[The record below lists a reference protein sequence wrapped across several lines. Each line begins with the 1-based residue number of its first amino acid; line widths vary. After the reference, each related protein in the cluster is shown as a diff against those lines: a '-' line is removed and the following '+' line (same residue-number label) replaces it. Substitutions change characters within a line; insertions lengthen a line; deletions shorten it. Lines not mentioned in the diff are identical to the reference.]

1 MSAGY
6 AFFDLDHTLLP
17 HDTQALFC
25 NFVLRREG
33 WRRIFL
39 AWFLPCLPLAAL
51 RILDRR
57 LMKRVFFSFL
67 WGMEREKLAHYVDEF
82 VATDFDAA
90 LHPEVVAEIER
101 NREEG
106 RRLVLNSAS
115 PTFYLEAVAAKLGF
129 GDFVGSEM
137 EIGER
142 VAFLPRVVGPNNR
155 REAKIAAMVERGIV
169 PGDVE
174 MLADS
179 WAYSDSVADRPLLS
193 LAEHGVMIHP
203 DRKLEAMGLE
213 RGWRALT
220 PPRPYE
226 TKWGDRIATLR
237 QILGCYRVEKNRD

>member
-57 LMKRVFFSFL
+57 STKRVFFSFL
-67 WGMEREKLAHYVDEF
+67 WGMEREKLEGYVDEF

-90 LHPEVVAEIER
+90 LYPEVVAEIER

-129 GDFVGSEM
+129 TDFVGSEM
-137 EIGER
+137 EMGER
-142 VAFLPRVVGPNNR
+142 MAFLPRLEGPNNR
-155 REAKIAAMVERGIV
+155 RDAKIAAMVERRHR
-169 PGDVE
+169 PGRRGDAGRF
-174 MLADS
+174 LG
-179 WAYSDSVADRPLLS
+179 LL
-193 LAEHGVMIHP
+193 GQ
-203 DRKLEAMGLE
+203 
-213 RGWRALT
+213 RG
-220 PPRPYE
+220 
-226 TKWGDRIATLR
+226 
-237 QILGCYRVEKNRD
+237 